1 MKISVKTKE
10 IFTKKRMI
18 EWGIMT
24 FGVALAAFTFSFF
37 LNVNDIVIGGV
48 SGIGVILK
56 SKLGMDPANV
66 MLIIN
71 TALLVLG
78 FICLGK
84 EFLVKNAFGS
94 ITYPLF
100 VKLFDWL
107 YDVLKGLN
115 DKFDL
120 LVTAKGGTADYMLV
134 IIFSSIL
141 MGAGLGYVMKY
152 GGSTGGTETPQN
164 ILFKYFHI
172 PFSLSL
178 YIIDGTVILLGFFLM
193 KQDINTLLYEIV
205 FLFANGF
212 VMDAIIFSGFNK
224 RAVYIISNKT
234 EEIKDELLNN
244 FARGVTS
251 FKVVG
256 EFTKEDKKMLLCVL
270 SSSEYYK
277 IRDFIG
283 KIDDKAF
290 FFAVR
295 ASEVRGEGFTYES
308 ENNSWN
314 NKRYQK

>member
-1 MKISVKTKE
+1 MNESSKLKE
-10 IFTKKRMI
+10 IFTKKRIM
-18 EWGIMT
+18 EWLVMT
-24 FGVALAAFTFSFF
+24 FGVALASFTFSFF
-37 LNVNDIVIGGV
+37 LNINDIVIGGV
-48 SGIGVILK
+48 SGISVILK
-56 SKLGMDPANV
+56 VKLGLDPSNA

-71 TALLVLG
+71 IVLLVLG
-78 FICLGK
+78 FICMGK
-84 EFLVKNAFGS
+84 EFFLKNAYGS
-94 ITYPLF
+94 IMYPVF
-100 VKLFDWL
+100 TKLFDWL
-107 YDVLKGLN
+107 YEVLQN
-115 DKFDL
+115 ANPKFDL
-120 LVTAKGGTADYMLV
+120 MVVAKGGTADYMLV

-164 ILFKYFHI
+164 IMFKYFHI
-172 PFSLSL
+172 PFSVSL
-178 YIIDGTVILLGFFLM
+178 YIIDGTIILLGFILM
-193 KQDINTLLYEIV
+193 GQDINTLLYEIV

-234 EEIKDELLNN
+234 EEIMDELLNN

-277 IRDFIG
+277 IRDFIE

-295 ASEVRGEGFTYES
+295 ASEVRGEGFSYES
-308 ENNSWN
+308 ESNG
-314 NKRYQK
+314 